1 MFDLIKNDKTF
12 VVFDIGFG
20 KIVCLSFKI
29 ENKKPKVV
37 GMDYQK
43 SEGLGNF
50 CPNNS
55 EKLSSTIQK
64 VLNNTLGKNLK
75 NKNNIYFSSIT
86 DINSTQKKNLCKIN
100 TGTLGVTK
108 KDIRKIF
115 KKNLLESRI
124 KGKKIVHSFPQNF
137 ILDEDKIKELSEYAS
152 RKEEISVDL
161 NDEKII
167 YGNNEV
173 NFEVEKFKI

>member
-43 SEGLGNF
+43 SAGLGNF

-137 ILDEDKIKELSEYAS
+137 ILDEDKITSQPITKKCEKLGLSSLNIMTDDKLYEDYENCF
-152 RKEEISVDL
+152 RKM
-161 NDEKII
+161 
-167 YGNNEV
+167 
-173 NFEVEKFKI
+173 